1 MFISEI
7 TGDTYLP
14 AGSELQNAIKDLI
27 ARSIAGDV
35 KDLDSREF
43 LQNLRAQGHK
53 IGMEQML
60 KAIDASGY
68 ASSQDKEKIVPKDE
82 LSGDVDTE
90 VDDTVDVGNMA
101 GGQAMKDVKA
111 EL

>member
-27 ARSIAGDV
+27 ARSIAGEV
-35 KDLDSREF
+35 NDLDSREF

-60 KAIDASGY
+60 KAIEASGY

-90 VDDTVDVGNMA
+90 VDDTLDVADLA

>member
-1 MFISEI
+1 
-7 TGDTYLP
+7 
-14 AGSELQNAIKDLI
+14 
-27 ARSIAGDV
+27 
-35 KDLDSREF
+35 
-43 LQNLRAQGHK
+43 
-53 IGMEQML
+53 ML
-60 KAIDASGY
+60 KAIEASGY

-90 VDDTVDVGNMA
+90 VDDTVDVGDLA

>member
-35 KDLDSREF
+35 KDLDSRE
-43 LQNLRAQGHK
+43 
-53 IGMEQML
+53 
-60 KAIDASGY
+60 Y
-68 ASSQDKEKIVPKDE
+68 
-82 LSGDVDTE
+82 
-90 VDDTVDVGNMA
+90 
-101 GGQAMKDVKA
+101 
-111 EL
+111 